1 MSVDI
6 VRLIESNPIAR
17 FNQNH
22 QSKLIEKL
30 QSKFTDYEQQM
41 FLSSFYCYLKYDKV
55 NDFVIDVDNIWE
67 WLGFTNKAHS
77 KFLLK
82 KQFIIEKDYIIFL
95 PKLRQQTF
103 NSENMAVIEE
113 EEKEDNITSDEK
125 SKKSRGGHNKEKIML
140 NITTF
145 KKLCLKAGTKRADE
159 IHDYFIKM
167 EEIFYEIIEEETSE
181 VKTQLLQIGEETSDL
196 KTQVLQFCEENSE
209 LKTQLLQIE
218 DKKQKEY
225 EAKLLKQKVL
235 DREKIL
241 LDEYSASGPI
251 VYIIRVKTLES
262 GRYVVKIGESRIGI
276 SNRYAEHKHKYEECL
291 LLDCFSVTRSKDFES
306 FIHNHENVRL
316 NKITNLANHEN
327 ENELFMIG
335 KDLPYSMLSK
345 IINNNLKYFNSI
357 NAELQRENENLKMM
371 LEMKETN
378 NENIFV
384 KDLLKAVKQL
394 SNKIDS
400 VEKMNKEIIEKMN
413 RPQSRTTT
421 GFNEPLVNLGHRLQ
435 KINPETLELI
445 KVYEN
450 VAEVMREN
458 PNIKRPSLNKAI
470 VENRLYCNFRWL
482 FVERSLDPLVVNNI
496 VPTRP
501 SIQKNIGYIAKLNH
515 DKSEIL
521 AVYIDRKTAAHE
533 NNYESIGALD
543 NPVKKFTLT
552 KGHYYT
558 LYDNCSEELRTSFE
572 ASNNGYPVLYRNGVG
587 QYDENENLI
596 HIFLCKYYCCNILGI
611 SDKCL
616 TKSIKKNIPYNGH
629 FFREIGDRLMI

>member
-17 FNQNH
+17 FNQTY

-30 QSKFTDYEQQM
+30 QTNFSDYEQQM
-41 FLSSFYCYLKYDKV
+41 FLSNFYCYLKYDKV
-55 NDFVIDVDNIWE
+55 NDFIIDVDNIWE
-67 WLGFTNKAHS
+67 WLGFTNKGNAKKTIE
-77 KFLLK
+77 KF
-82 KQFIIEKDYIIFL
+82 FIIEKDYKIW
-95 PKLRQQTF
+95 LRSNENQTF
-103 NSENMAVIEE
+103 DSENMMEIEE
-113 EEKEDNITSDEK
+113 EDNILNDEK

-140 NITTF
+140 NIITF
-145 KKLCLKAGTKRADE
+145 KRLCMKAGTERANE
-159 IHDYFIKM
+159 IQYYFIKL
-167 EEIFYEIIEEETSE
+167 EEIFHEILE
-181 VKTQLLQIGEETSDL
+181 
-196 KTQVLQFCEENSE
+196 EENSE

-241 LDEYSASGPI
+241 LDEYATSGPL

-262 GRYVVKIGESRIGI
+262 GRYVIKLGESRIGI

-291 LLDCFSVTRSKDFES
+291 LLDCFAVTRSKDFES

-316 NKITNLANHEN
+316 NKVTNLANHEK

-335 KDLPYSMLSK
+335 KDLPYTMLLR
-345 IINNNLKYFNSI
+345 IINNNLKYFISI

-384 KDLLKAVKQL
+384 KELLKAVKQL

-400 VEKMNKEIIEKMN
+400 VEKMNKEILEKMN
-413 RPQSRTTT
+413 RPQARTTT
-421 GFNEPLVNLGHRLQ
+421 GFNEPLVNLGPRLQ
-435 KINPETLELI
+435 KINPDTLELI

-470 VENRLYCNFRWL
+470 VENRIYCNFRWL

-501 SIQKNIGYIAKLNH
+501 SIQKNIGYIAKLNQ

-533 NNYESIGALD
+533 NNYESISALD

-572 ASNNGYPVLYRNGVG
+572 ASNNGYPILYRNGVG
-587 QYDENENLI
+587 QYDENGNLI

>member
-17 FNQNH
+17 FNQTY

-30 QSKFTDYEQQM
+30 QTNFSDYEQQM
-41 FLSSFYCYLKYDKV
+41 FLSNFYCYLKYDKV
-55 NDFVIDVDNIWE
+55 NDFIIDVDNIWE
-67 WLGFTNKAHS
+67 WLGFTNKGNAKKTIE
-77 KFLLK
+77 KF
-82 KQFIIEKDYIIFL
+82 FIIEKDYKIW
-95 PKLRQQTF
+95 LRSNENQTF
-103 NSENMAVIEE
+103 DSENMMEIEE
-113 EEKEDNITSDEK
+113 EEENITNDDK

-140 NITTF
+140 NIITF

-159 IHDYFIKM
+159 IHDYFIKL
-167 EEIFYEIIEEETSE
+167 EEILYQILEEETSE
-181 VKTQLLQIGEETSDL
+181 L
-196 KTQVLQFCEENSE
+196 KTQM
-209 LKTQLLQIE
+209 LQIE

-225 EAKLLKQKVL
+225 EVKLLKQKVL

-241 LDEYSASGPI
+241 LDEYATSGPL

-262 GRYVVKIGESRIGI
+262 GRYVIKLGESRIGI
-276 SNRYAEHKHKYEECL
+276 TGRYAEHKHKYEECL
-291 LLDCFSVTRSKDFES
+291 LLDCFAVTRSKDFES

-316 NKITNLANHEN
+316 NKVTNLANHEN

-335 KDLPYSMLSK
+335 KDLPYTMLLR
-345 IINNNLKYFNSI
+345 IINNNLKYFNSH
-357 NAELQRENENLKMM
+357 NGDLQLENENLKMM

-384 KDLLKAVKQL
+384 KELLKAVKQL

-400 VEKMNKEIIEKMN
+400 VEKMNKEILEKMN
-413 RPQSRTTT
+413 RPQARITTA
-421 GFNEPLVNLGHRLQ
+421 FNEPLVNLGHRLQ

-458 PNIKRPSLNKAI
+458 ANIKRPSLNKAI
-470 VENRLYCNFRWL
+470 VENRVYCNYRWL
-482 FVERSLDPLVVNNI
+482 FVDRSLDPSVINNI

-501 SIQKNIGYIAKLNH
+501 SIQKNIGYIAKLNQE
-515 DKSEIL
+515 KSEIL
-521 AVYIDRKTAAHE
+521 AVYIDRKTAAHQ
-533 NNYESIGALD
+533 NNYESISALD

-558 LYDNCSEELRTSFE
+558 LYDNCSEELRNSFE
-572 ASNNGYPVLYRNGVG
+572 ASNNGYPVLYRNGIG

-596 HIFLCKYYCCNILGI
+596 HIFLCKYYCCNILGV
-611 SDKCL
+611 SDKSL

-629 FFREIGDRLMI
+629 YFREIGDRLMI

>member
-1 MSVDI
+1 MSMSVDI

-17 FNQNH
+17 FNQTY

-30 QSKFTDYEQQM
+30 QTNFSDYEQQM

-55 NDFVIDVDNIWE
+55 NDFVIDVDDIWK
-67 WLGFTNKAHS
+67 WLGFTTKGNA
-77 KFLLK
+77 KFNLEK
-82 KQFIIEKDYIIFL
+82 NFKIEKDYRCML
-95 PKLRQQTF
+95 PKLQQQSF
-103 NSENMAVIEE
+103 DSENIMEIE
-113 EEKEDNITSDEK
+113 EEKEDNISNDEK

-140 NITTF
+140 NIITF

-159 IHDYFIKM
+159 IHDYFIKL
-167 EEIFYEIIEEETSE
+167 EEILYEILEEET
-181 VKTQLLQIGEETSDL
+181 
-196 KTQVLQFCEENSE
+196 SE

-225 EAKLLKQKVL
+225 EVKLLKQKVL
-235 DREKIL
+235 DREKML

-262 GRYVVKIGESRIGI
+262 GRYIVKIGESRIGI

-291 LLDCFSVTRSKDFES
+291 LLDCFAVIHSKDFES

-316 NKITNLANHEN
+316 NKVTNLANHEN

-335 KDLPYSMLSK
+335 KDLPYTMLLK

-384 KDLLKAVKQL
+384 KELLKAVKQL

-413 RPQSRTTT
+413 RPQARTTT
-421 GFNEPLVNLGHRLQ
+421 GFNEPLVNLGPRLQ
-435 KINPETLELI
+435 KINPDTLELI

-470 VENRLYCNFRWL
+470 VENRVYCNYRWL
-482 FVERSLDPLVVNNI
+482 FVERSLDPSVINNI

-501 SIQKNIGYIAKLNH
+501 SIQKNIGYIAKLNQ

-558 LYDNCSEELRTSFE
+558 LYDNCSEELRNSFE
-572 ASNNGYPVLYRNGVG
+572 ASNNGYPILYRNGVG
-587 QYDENENLI
+587 QYDENGNLI

-611 SDKCL
+611 TDKSL

-629 FFREIGDRLMI
+629 FFREIGDRLII

>member
-6 VRLIESNPIAR
+6 VRLIESNPIAQ

-30 QSKFTDYEQQM
+30 QTNFTDYEQQM

-55 NDFVIDVDNIWE
+55 NDFVIDIDDIWK
-67 WLGFTNKAHS
+67 WLGFTTKAHS

-82 KQFIIEKDYIIFL
+82 KQFIIEKDYKIFL
-95 PKLRQQTF
+95 PKLQQQTF
-103 NSENMAVIEE
+103 NSKNIMEIE
-113 EEKEDNITSDEK
+113 EEKEDNITHDEK
-125 SKKSRGGHNKEKIML
+125 LKKQHGGHNKEKIML
-140 NITTF
+140 NIITF

-159 IHDYFIKM
+159 IHDYFIKL
-167 EEIFYEIIEEETSE
+167 EETLYEIIEEETSE
-181 VKTQLLQIGEETSDL
+181 VKTQVLQFGEENSDLKTQLLQIGEET
-196 KTQVLQFCEENSE
+196 SE

-241 LDEYSASGPI
+241 LDEYATSGPL

-262 GRYVVKIGESRIGI
+262 GRYVIKLGESRIGI

-291 LLDCFSVTRSKDFES
+291 LLDCFAVTRSKDFES

-316 NKITNLANHEN
+316 NKVTNLANHEN

-335 KDLPYSMLSK
+335 KDLPYTMLLR
-345 IINNNLKYFNSI
+345 IINNNLKYFISI

-384 KDLLKAVKQL
+384 KELLKAVKQL

-413 RPQSRTTT
+413 RPQARTTT

-435 KINPETLELI
+435 KINPDTLELI

-470 VENRLYCNFRWL
+470 VENRTYCNYRWL

-501 SIQKNIGYIAKLNH
+501 SIQKNIGYIAKLNQ

-558 LYDNCSEELRTSFE
+558 LYDNCSEELRNSFE
-572 ASNNGYPVLYRNGVG
+572 ASNNGYPILYRNGVG

-596 HIFLCKYYCCNILGI
+596 HIFLCKHYCCNILGI
-611 SDKCL
+611 SDKSL
-616 TKSIKKNIPYNGH
+616 TKSIKKNIHYNGH
-629 FFREIGDRLMI
+629 FFREIGDKLMI

>member
-17 FNQNH
+17 FNQTY

-30 QSKFTDYEQQM
+30 QTNFSDYEQQM
-41 FLSSFYCYLKYDKV
+41 FLSNFYCYLKYDKV
-55 NDFVIDVDNIWE
+55 NDFVIDVDDIWK
-67 WLGFTNKAHS
+67 WLGFTNKGNAKITIEKNFNIEQDYKILLS
-77 KFLLK
+77 KIHEKDFESEDIMEIDENVDNISIDLK
-82 KQFIIEKDYIIFL
+82 K
-95 PKLRQQTF
+95 
-103 NSENMAVIEE
+103 
-113 EEKEDNITSDEK
+113 
-125 SKKSRGGHNKEKIML
+125 KKSIKKHGGHNKEKIML
-140 NITTF
+140 NIKTF
-145 KKLCLKAGTKRADE
+145 KRLCMKAGTERANE
-159 IHDYFIKM
+159 IQYYFIKL
-167 EEIFYEIIEEETSE
+167 EEIFYEILEEETSE
-181 VKTQLLQIGEETSDL
+181 L
-196 KTQVLQFCEENSE
+196 KTQM
-209 LKTQLLQIE
+209 LQIE

-225 EAKLLKQKVL
+225 EDKLLKQKVL

-262 GRYVVKIGESRIGI
+262 GRYVIKLGESRRGI
-276 SNRYAEHKHKYEECL
+276 TGRYAEHKHKYEECL
-291 LLDCFSVTRSKDFES
+291 LLDCFAVTRSKDFES

-316 NKITNLANHEN
+316 NKVTNLANHEN

-335 KDLPYSMLSK
+335 KDLPYTMLLR
-345 IINNNLKYFNSI
+345 IINNNLKYFNSN
-357 NAELQRENENLKMM
+357 NAELQLENETLKMM

-378 NENIFV
+378 NENIFI
-384 KDLLKAVKQL
+384 KELLKTVKQL
-394 SNKIDS
+394 TTKIDS
-400 VEKMNKEIIEKMN
+400 IEKMN
-413 RPQSRTTT
+413 QEILDKINRTQVRTTT
-421 GFNEPLVNLGHRLQ
+421 GFNEPLVNLGPRLQ

-470 VENRLYCNFRWL
+470 VENRVYYNYRWL
-482 FVERSLDPLVVNNI
+482 FVERSLDPSVINNI

-501 SIQKNIGYIAKLNH
+501 SIQKNIGYIAKLNQE
-515 DKSEIL
+515 KSEIL
-521 AVYIDRKTAAHE
+521 AVYIDRKTAAQL
-533 NNYESIGALD
+533 NNYESISALD

-572 ASNNGYPVLYRNGVG
+572 ASNNGYPVLYRNGIG

>member
-17 FNQNH
+17 FNQTY

-30 QSKFTDYEQQM
+30 QTNFSDYEQQM
-41 FLSSFYCYLKYDKV
+41 FLSNFYCYLKYDKV
-55 NDFVIDVDNIWE
+55 NDFVIDVDDIWE
-67 WLGFTNKAHS
+67 WLGFTTKGNAKRLVNN
-77 KFLLK
+77 F
-82 KQFIIEKDYIIFL
+82 FVIEKDYKILIN
-95 PKLRQQTF
+95 RNEHQTF
-103 NSENMAVIEE
+103 DSENMMEIEE
-113 EEKEDNITSDEK
+113 EDNISNYEK

-140 NITTF
+140 NIITF
-145 KKLCLKAGTKRADE
+145 KRLCMKAVTERANE
-159 IHDYFIKM
+159 IHYYFIKL
-167 EEIFYEIIEEETSE
+167 EEILYEILEEETSE
-181 VKTQLLQIGEETSDL
+181 L
-196 KTQVLQFCEENSE
+196 KA
-209 LKTQLLQIE
+209 QLLQIE

-225 EAKLLKQKVL
+225 EEKLLKQKVL

-262 GRYVVKIGESRIGI
+262 GRYIVKIGESRIGI

-291 LLDCFSVTRSKDFES
+291 LLDCFAVTRSKDFES

-316 NKITNLANHEN
+316 NKITNLVNHEN

-335 KDLPYSMLSK
+335 KDLPYSMLLK

-384 KDLLKAVKQL
+384 KDLLKMVKQL

-413 RPQSRTTT
+413 RPQARTTT
-421 GFNEPLVNLGHRLQ
+421 GFNEPLVNLGPRLQ
-435 KINPETLELI
+435 KINPDTLELV

-458 PNIKRPSLNKAI
+458 TNIKRPSLNKAI
-470 VENRLYCNFRWL
+470 VENRIYCNFRWL
-482 FVERSLDPLVVNNI
+482 LVERSLDPLIVHNI

-501 SIQKNIGYIAKLNH
+501 SIQKNIGYIAKLNQ

-533 NNYESIGALD
+533 NNYESMSALD

-558 LYDNCSEELRTSFE
+558 LYDNCSEELRNNFE
-572 ASNNGYPVLYRNGVG
+572 TSNNGYPILYRNGVG
-587 QYDENENLI
+587 QYDENGNLV
-596 HIFLCKYYCCNILGI
+596 HIFLCKYYCCNLLGI
-611 SDKCL
+611 SDKSL
-616 TKSIKKNIPYNGH
+616 TKSIKNNLPYNGN
-629 FFREIGDRLMI
+629 FFIEIGDKLMILS

>member
-196 KTQVLQFCEENSE
+196 KNQVLQFCEENSE

-241 LDEYSASGPI
+241 LDEYATSGPI

-291 LLDCFSVTRSKDFES
+291 LLDCFAVTRSKDFES

-316 NKITNLANHEN
+316 NKITNLVNHEN

-335 KDLPYSMLSK
+335 KDLPYSMLLK

-378 NENIFV
+378 NENIFI

-421 GFNEPLVNLGHRLQ
+421 GFNEPLVNLGPRLQ
-435 KINPETLELI
+435 KINPDTLELI

-470 VENRLYCNFRWL
+470 VENRTYCNYRWL
-482 FVERSLDPLVVNNI
+482 FVDRSLDPLVINNI
-496 VPTRP
+496 VPTRQ

-533 NNYESIGALD
+533 NNYESSGALD

-572 ASNNGYPVLYRNGVG
+572 ASNNGYPILYRNGVG
-587 QYDENENLI
+587 QYDENGNLI

-611 SDKCL
+611 SDKSL
-616 TKSIKKNIPYNGH
+616 TKSIKNNLPYNRH
-629 FFREIGDRLMI
+629 FYREIGDRLMI

>member
-1 MSVDI
+1 M
-6 VRLIESNPIAR
+6 
-17 FNQNH
+17 
-22 QSKLIEKL
+22 
-30 QSKFTDYEQQM
+30 
-41 FLSSFYCYLKYDKV
+41 
-55 NDFVIDVDNIWE
+55 
-67 WLGFTNKAHS
+67 
-77 KFLLK
+77 
-82 KQFIIEKDYIIFL
+82 L
-95 PKLRQQTF
+95 PKLQQQSF
-103 NSENMAVIEE
+103 DSEKMMEIE
-113 EEKEDNITSDEK
+113 EEKEDNISNDEK

-140 NITTF
+140 NIITF

-159 IHDYFIKM
+159 IHDYFIKL
-167 EEIFYEIIEEETSE
+167 EEILYQILEEET
-181 VKTQLLQIGEETSDL
+181 
-196 KTQVLQFCEENSE
+196 SE

-225 EAKLLKQKVL
+225 EEKLLKQKVL

-262 GRYVVKIGESRIGI
+262 GRYIVKIGESRIGI

-291 LLDCFSVTRSKDFES
+291 LLDCFAVIHSKDFES

-335 KDLPYSMLSK
+335 KDLPYSMLLK

-384 KDLLKAVKQL
+384 KELVKAVKQL

-413 RPQSRTTT
+413 RPQARTTT
-421 GFNEPLVNLGHRLQ
+421 GFNEPLVNLGPRLQ
-435 KINPETLELI
+435 KINPDTLELV

-470 VENRLYCNFRWL
+470 VENRIYCNFRWL
-482 FVERSLDPLVVNNI
+482 FVERSLDPLIVHNI

-501 SIQKNIGYIAKLNH
+501 SIQKNIGYIAKLNQ
-515 DKSEIL
+515 DK
-521 AVYIDRKTAAHE
+521 
-533 NNYESIGALD
+533 
-543 NPVKKFTLT
+543 
-552 KGHYYT
+552 
-558 LYDNCSEELRTSFE
+558 
-572 ASNNGYPVLYRNGVG
+572 
-587 QYDENENLI
+587 
-596 HIFLCKYYCCNILGI
+596 
-611 SDKCL
+611 
-616 TKSIKKNIPYNGH
+616 
-629 FFREIGDRLMI
+629 